1 MLAERGSAQLVKAR
15 KGPAAAPTPP
25 LQGTKKINLCY
36 RGFNKWRFDI
46 VHHKLSV
53 LMSSSSSSASCQRSW
68 RRRWERQPRPQAV
81 IQLPGTATQTRCV
94 LHQLLLEPKPS
105 EDCPESQKPAASQR
119 HPHWP
124 GPPRRAAAGRGQCR
138 PQYHILEQSLVLPFT
153 WTNFP
158 GGISALFG
166 MNSPQKTRFALNPRL
181 RPHCWPGH
189 PGASA
194 ASTPQPASCRGC
206 RGAPVV
212 MGTCSKALAVTSST
226 TFKPILIPLAPKAPV
241 KTEPLG
247 ELHQEAANKQQTRD
261 RCCLNTS
268 GEAVRKH
275 HDLSLERWSAVLG
288 LGVSCWVPSWE
299 TAGPTAGWGTS

>member
-81 IQLPGTATQTRCV
+81 IQLVGTATQTHCV

-105 EDCPESQKPAASQR
+105 EDCPESQKPAASQC

-124 GPPRRAAAGRGQCR
+124 GSPRRAAAGRGQCR
-138 PQYHILEQSLVLPFT
+138 PQYHVLEQSLVLPLHMDQLSRRDFCSVRDELT
-153 WTNFP
+153 
-158 GGISALFG
+158 AE
-166 MNSPQKTRFALNPRL
+166 NPF
-181 RPHCWPGH
+181 C
-189 PGASA
+189 
-194 ASTPQPASCRGC
+194 
-206 RGAPVV
+206 
-212 MGTCSKALAVTSST
+212 
-226 TFKPILIPLAPKAPV
+226 FEPKAE
-241 KTEPLG
+241 TPLLAG
-247 ELHQEAANKQQTRD
+247 TPRRQRCIHAAAGK
-261 RCCLNTS
+261 LP
-268 GEAVRKH
+268 
-275 HDLSLERWSAVLG
+275 
-288 LGVSCWVPSWE
+288 GVQRRPR
-299 TAGPTAGWGTS
+299 GYGNMQ